1 MAVPRFDC
9 AVARNGPAPPGYP
22 QPPSC
27 SKTRTPGK
35 LESVY
40 EDLSRERSR
49 FEDAREEIERLRQ
62 ELHRIEVERLRID
75 AATSRRLAQVL
86 AEVGARR
93 DGRSA
98 TGSVS

>member
-1 MAVPRFDC
+1 
-9 AVARNGPAPPGYP
+9 
-22 QPPSC
+22 
-27 SKTRTPGK
+27 
-35 LESVY
+35 VY

-98 TGSVS
+98 PGSVS